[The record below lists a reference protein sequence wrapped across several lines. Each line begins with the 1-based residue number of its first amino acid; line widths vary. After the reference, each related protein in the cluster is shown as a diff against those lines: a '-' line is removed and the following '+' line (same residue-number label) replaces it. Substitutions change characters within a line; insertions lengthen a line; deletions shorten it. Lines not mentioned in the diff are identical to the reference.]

1 MGQDFSYSQGSS
13 GFLSA
18 GPGPGPF
25 PGSEEE
31 SCREREDVV
40 LRLRFSESAY
50 SRWDVLGIM
59 VLLSFFPAAW
69 LWADN
74 GTLPSMPDRGLA
86 VGVVLGLG
94 AFILLLLLR
103 LYHLHQLM
111 ARQALVLAR
120 NRAAQERQDAFQNT
134 KNEVL
139 NLLIQHRPLPD
150 VLKSLVLSVEH
161 SNPGMLCSV
170 LLLDE
175 EGKRL
180 LTGAAPSLPEFY
192 NRAIHGTEIGLGVG
206 SCGTAAYIGERVI
219 VSDIQTH
226 PYWEKF
232 KGTAAEAGLA
242 ACWSEPIRGSSGKI
256 LGTFAIYH
264 RTPHAPSAD
273 DMELIAYL
281 AQLASLAIERARMQ
295 QALEESEERWKF
307 ALEGA
312 GDGVWDW
319 KVKTGEVIYS
329 PRYREMLGYGVDDP
343 YPNRIDSWLSRIHP
357 DDVARVQTTVQG
369 VLEGQIPSLSLEFR
383 MRCKDGRWKWML
395 SRGMVVGR
403 DGEGHPLRLI
413 GTHADVSDRK
423 AVEEQ
428 MRLLAQYDP
437 LTGLPNRAL
446 LADRLQMA
454 LVQAK
459 RDGDMVALLY
469 LDLDNFKPV
478 NDRFGHAAGDHL
490 LREVAARLRDTVRDS
505 DTVARIGGDEFI
517 LLLPAV
523 KSQDD
528 VLAVGGKILQVLA
541 EPFSLPGGTASVT
554 ASIGAAI
561 YPLHGADGKELTR
574 RADAAM
580 YRAKELGRNNIQ
592 LSESAAVLDNPA

>member
-1 MGQDFSYSQGSS
+1 M
-13 GFLSA
+13 
-18 GPGPGPF
+18 
-25 PGSEEE
+25 
-31 SCREREDVV
+31 
-40 LRLRFSESAY
+40 
-50 SRWDVLGIM
+50 
-59 VLLSFFPAAW
+59 
-69 LWADN
+69 
-74 GTLPSMPDRGLA
+74 
-86 VGVVLGLG
+86 
-94 AFILLLLLR
+94 
-103 LYHLHQLM
+103 
-111 ARQALVLAR
+111 
-120 NRAAQERQDAFQNT
+120 
-134 KNEVL
+134 
-139 NLLIQHRPLPD
+139 
-150 VLKSLVLSVEH
+150 
-161 SNPGMLCSV
+161 
-170 LLLDE
+170 
-175 EGKRL
+175 
-180 LTGAAPSLPEFY
+180 
-192 NRAIHGTEIGLGVG
+192 
-206 SCGTAAYIGERVI
+206 
-219 VSDIQTH
+219 
-226 PYWEKF
+226 
-232 KGTAAEAGLA
+232 
-242 ACWSEPIRGSSGKI
+242 
-256 LGTFAIYH
+256 
-264 RTPHAPSAD
+264 
-273 DMELIAYL
+273 
-281 AQLASLAIERARMQ
+281 
-295 QALEESEERWKF
+295 
-307 ALEGA
+307 
-312 GDGVWDW
+312 
-319 KVKTGEVIYS
+319 KTGEVIYS